1 MALTLPK
8 VLFGPTQLTSSD
20 VTQYT
25 SPATTTTTVT
35 RCVFTNVDTVQRTLT
50 VNVVRS
56 GGGVAATNE
65 MVAAYP
71 ISPGEAYVAPEL
83 AGLILGPGDF
93 ISAKASAANAINAVG
108 SGYTS

>member
-1 MALTLPK
+1 MSIVAPK
-8 VLFGPTQLTSSD
+8 VLFGPTQLTNAD

-25 SPATTTTTVT
+25 SPQNTFTTVT
-35 RCVFTNVDTVQRTLT
+35 RCVFNNTDTVAVTLT

-56 GGGVAATNE
+56 GGSVGATNQ
-65 MVAAYP
+65 V
-71 ISPGEAYVAPEL
+71 ISALALSAGQAYVSPEL

-93 ISAKASAANAINAVG
+93 ISAKAGTGSEINAMG